1 MGSTREFL
9 RDGFGGMQV
18 LITAPFAPLPTTGE
32 FLRDGFAFDP
42 ALSTWRKLKPPPRA
56 IVGSPGPALELT
68 SRAELTSPS
77 KLGARN
83 AMLFLPGDDGAHFG
97 EQAVRP
103 DCD

>member
-1 MGSTREFL
+1 
-9 RDGFGGMQV
+9 MQV
-18 LITAPFAPLPTTGE
+18 LTTAPFAPLPTTGE

-42 ALSTWRKLKPPPRA
+42 ALSTWRQLKPPPRA
-56 IVGSPGPALELT
+56 LVGSPGPALELT
-68 SRAELTSPS
+68 SRAELTLPS
-77 KLGARN
+77 KLGTRN